1 MTNQTTESAVRSD
14 DTEGTGRK
22 PKLKQIKPKTPEMAA
37 YLELGYGMSLEQARA
52 VIKEREAN
60 PATHPYEEYK
70 KAQAFLAAYE
80 TKPIA
85 IDKTPPWRSR
95 KHR

>member
-1 MTNQTTESAVRSD
+1 MTDQTIESAVESEA
-14 DTEGTGRK
+14 TEGKGKK
-22 PKLKQIKPKTPEMAA
+22 PKLKQIKVKTPEMAA

-52 VIKEREAN
+52 VIKERDAN

-70 KAQAFLAAYE
+70 KAKAFLAAYE

-85 IDKTPPWRSR
+85 IDTTPPWRSR